1 MVDSKKIFDEFD
13 SDKRGYLNR
22 KEIPDA
28 VRCCGLNPSEE
39 DILKAFRV
47 ANCTTTKVQESQFQL
62 IVKELRKTSLPDEN
76 RLSKVKIFHFRNF
89 GKNADYFETEE

>member
-1 MVDSKKIFDEFD
+1 MKIRKIFFDLSSMISIFIIICTNRVGVSNANPNTLSELSFQNNLKMVDSKKIFDEFD

-39 DILKAFRV
+39 DILKAFRFV
-47 ANCTTTKVQESQFQL
+47 KNK
-62 IVKELRKTSLPDEN
+62 KELD
-76 RLSKVKIFHFRNF
+76 
-89 GKNADYFETEE
+89 

>member
-1 MVDSKKIFDEFD
+1 MISTVSCECRKNRKRGDAKKIFDEFD

-39 DILKAFRV
+39 DIMKAFRLAILSR
-47 ANCTTTKVQESQFQL
+47 ANMSLFQA
-62 IVKELRKTSLPDEN
+62 R
-76 RLSKVKIFHFRNF
+76 
-89 GKNADYFETEE
+89 

>member
-1 MVDSKKIFDEFD
+1 MVDAKKIFDEFD

-28 VRCCGLNPSEE
+28 VRCCGLSPSEE
-39 DILKAFRV
+39 DILKAFRFVKYKKSLIEIVSSV

-62 IVKELRKTSLPDEN
+62 IVKELRKTMLIKHN
-76 RLSKVKIFHFRNF
+76 LNF
-89 GKNADYFETEE
+89 

>member
-28 VRCCGLNPSEE
+28 VRCCGLNPYEE
-39 DILKAFRV
+39 DILKAFRY
-47 ANCTTTKVQESQFQL
+47 ANYSSAR
-62 IVKELRKTSLPDEN
+62 LRM
-76 RLSKVKIFHFRNF
+76 F
-89 GKNADYFETEE
+89 

>member
-39 DILKAFRV
+39 DIMKAFRF
-47 ANCTTTKVQESQFQL
+47 AN
-62 IVKELRKTSLPDEN
+62 
-76 RLSKVKIFHFRNF
+76 LSR
-89 GKNADYFETEE
+89 A